1 MPLFDLH
8 PKESPATLFGREEE
22 LAKLSRLIN
31 AGRWTAVL
39 GPRMVGKTSLI
50 RAASKGFRRPT
61 VYVSLWG
68 AVGTRGFIDAFVQGL
83 NANRTLLGRIRGRA
97 RDLEG
102 LSIGT
107 TGITVVA
114 PKRPL
119 RTVWD
124 LLEIVGSEAGGTIF
138 ELDEFQ
144 EVSAASGPILKL
156 LANIFNTHS
165 DISFIF
171 TGSKSGLIRT
181 LLDPKPSSPLF
192 GRPPA
197 ELTLEAF
204 SPVAS
209 LAFLERGFKEY
220 GLSPDRSELESVIGR
235 SLDGLPGWLAIY
247 GNYRAVAGEP
257 PTRAEELTLREG
269 QKVARVQLRH
279 FLQGRSHDNYWAALK
294 ALASG
299 AAWTDLVDAVS
310 RKKGSEANQQ
320 TIQSM
325 LRALDEAGFLRHDG
339 RTYSLSDPM
348 LRAFIRAT
356 PRPP

>member
-1 MPLFDLH
+1 MPLFDLN
-8 PKESPATLFGREEE
+8 PKESPNALFGREEE
-22 LAKLSRLIN
+22 LAKLTRLVDE
-31 AGRWTAVL
+31 GRWTAVL
-39 GPRMVGKTSLI
+39 GPRMVGKTSLV
-50 RAASKGFRRPT
+50 RAAAKQFRRPT

-83 NANRTLLGRIRGRA
+83 NANRTLVGKIRA
-97 RDLEG
+97 RVRGLEG
-102 LSIGT
+102 LTIGA
-107 TGITVVA
+107 TGIAVVA

-124 LLEIVGSEAGGTIF
+124 LLELVGSEAGGTVF

-171 TGSKSGLIRT
+171 TGSRSGLIRT

-197 ELTLEAF
+197 ELTLEPF
-204 SPVAS
+204 TEPNS
-209 LAFLERGFKEY
+209 LSFLERGFKEY
-220 GLSPDRSELESVIGR
+220 RITPDRSELESVIRR

-247 GNYRAVAGEP
+247 GNYRAVAGEN
-257 PTRAEELTLREG
+257 PTKAEELTIREG
-269 QKVARVQLRH
+269 QKVAREQFRH
-279 FLQGRSHDNYWAALK
+279 FLQGRSRENYWSALK
-294 ALASG
+294 SLASG
-299 AAWTDLVDAVS
+299 ASWTDLVDAVS
-310 RKKGSEANQQ
+310 RKRGSEVNQQ

-325 LRALDEAGFLRHDG
+325 LRALEDAGFLHHEG
-339 RTYSLSDPM
+339 RTYSLADPM
-348 LRAFIRAT
+348 LRAFVRAT

>member
-1 MPLFDLH
+1 MSLFDLN
-8 PKESPATLFGREEE
+8 PKETPDALFGREGE
-22 LAKLSRLIN
+22 LKKLTRLVDE
-31 AGRWTAVL
+31 GRWTAVL

-50 RAASKGFRRPT
+50 RAAAKRFRRPT

-83 NANRTLLGRIRGRA
+83 NANRTILGKIKARVRG
-97 RDLEG
+97 LEG
-102 LSIGT
+102 LTIGA
-107 TGITVVA
+107 TGISVA
-114 PKRPL
+114 SPKRPL

-124 LLEIVGSEAGGTIF
+124 LLELVGSEGGGTVF

-171 TGSKSGLIRT
+171 TGSRSGLIRT

-197 ELTLEAF
+197 ELTLEPF
-204 SPVAS
+204 TEPTS
-209 LAFLERGFKEY
+209 LSFLERGFKEY
-220 GLSPDRSELESVIGR
+220 GLTPDRGELESVINR

-247 GNYRAVAGEP
+247 GNYRAVSGESP
-257 PTRAEELTLREG
+257 ARAEALTIREG
-269 QKVARVQLRH
+269 QKVAREQLRH
-279 FLQGRSHDNYWAALK
+279 FLQGRSRENYWPALK
-294 ALASG
+294 SLAAG
-299 AAWTDLVDAVS
+299 ASWTDLVDSVS
-310 RKKGSEANQQ
+310 RKRGSEANQQ
-320 TIQSM
+320 TIQSI
-325 LRALDEAGFLRHDG
+325 LGALEDAGFLRHEG
-339 RTYSLSDPM
+339 RSYSLADPM
-348 LRAFIRAT
+348 IRGYVRAT